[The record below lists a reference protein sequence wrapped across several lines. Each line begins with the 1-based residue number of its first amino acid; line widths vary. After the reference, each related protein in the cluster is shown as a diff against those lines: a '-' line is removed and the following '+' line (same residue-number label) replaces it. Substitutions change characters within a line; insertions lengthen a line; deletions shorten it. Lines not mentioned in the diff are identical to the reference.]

1 MKSGVAFIILILI
14 TITSAS
20 VYSINNS
27 EMQDLF
33 GDNNETSVI
42 VVLKDNPNPL
52 KLQAKNLK
60 LDSFEVKKN
69 MIVQQKK
76 SVLQNMKL
84 KKGNAISVQSAD
96 YDLEMT
102 HDYTSVNGFA
112 VKITQAGYEKLKNNP
127 NVLQIYKPKKLS
139 LLLQDSAGIINA
151 TRTWG
156 LVYNGQNITGKG
168 ETV

>member
-1 MKSGVAFIILILI
+1 MKSGVVVIVLMIIILLS
-14 TITSAS
+14 TST
-20 VYSINNS
+20 YSINNS

-42 VVLKDNPNPL
+42 VVLKDNPNTL

-69 MIVQQKK
+69 MIVQQKA

-84 KKGNAISVQSAD
+84 KKSKDLSVQSAD

-102 HDYTSVNGFA
+102 NDYT
-112 VKITQAGYEKLKNNP
+112 
-127 NVLQIYKPKKLS
+127 
-139 LLLQDSAGIINA
+139 
-151 TRTWG
+151 
-156 LVYNGQNITGKG
+156 
-168 ETV
+168 